1 MIADVRAMVW
11 KEFHELL
18 QGGGRGKY
26 MPLILLLIYGV
37 FIPLRAG
44 RSWIDSYQVLIY
56 GLVISVFMVLGIV
69 ADTIAGERE
78 RHTLETLLASRLSDR
93 SILFGKI
100 AAVLLYGWGLTIIS
114 LIVGLIS
121 VNLSAGHGHLL
132 LYPAGRALATL
143 VLTFLFAVLAT
154 GIGVLVSLRAPT
166 VRQAQQTLTI
176 GWIALVFIGVF
187 GVQLLS
193 PSTRTH
199 LEHWLNS
206 INLTTAVI
214 LIALCMLV
222 LDLIVLA
229 ANAARFQRS
238 RLILD

>member
-1 MIADVRAMVW
+1 MIADVRAMLW
-11 KEFHELL
+11 KEFRELM
-18 QGGGRGKY
+18 QGGGRGKF
-26 MPLILLLIYGV
+26 MPVILLLIYGV

-44 RSWIDSYQVLIY
+44 RSWIDSYQVLVY

-132 LYPAGRALATL
+132 LYPTGRALATL
-143 VLTFLFAVLAT
+143 VLTFLFATLAT
-154 GIGVLVSLRAPT
+154 GIGVLVSLRAST

-187 GVQLLS
+187 AVQLIS
-193 PSTRTH
+193 PATRTR
-199 LEHWLNS
+199 LEHRLS
-206 INLTTAVI
+206 TVQLTTAV
-214 LIALCMLV
+214 LV
-222 LDLIVLA
+222 IVAILIVLDVIILA
-229 ANAARFQRS
+229 VNFARFQRS